1 MKMKKAWGLFLCGL
15 ALWGAAQPLEAA
27 GKAGSDLSES
37 DVEGW
42 YVGVAGG
49 FPFAVSTFNSFG
61 TDKARFGWNVIPYV
75 GYRFNPVLSVEAQ
88 AMWGQVHLSAREAQ
102 AACPLDERGQWLLG
116 DLQSDVF
123 TQRYTAQ
130 LNVNVLGFVPRM
142 RYSRWTLEA
151 SPSLSAIGTK
161 ASLRPIEGGADVL
174 KGNGRWHLGV
184 GANLQ
189 SAYRITRHFYVGLYT
204 NIHFLTGRQLD
215 GIPLGGYSSNYIWD
229 AGVNFGWAF
238 GRRK

>member
-1 MKMKKAWGLFLCGL
+1 MVKRKCFLGFLLSGLFF
-15 ALWGAAQPLEAA
+15 WGVSQPVEAA
-27 GKAGSDLSES
+27 GGNSLEKEDL
-37 DVEGW
+37 EGW

-49 FPFAVSTFNSFG
+49 FPFSVSTFNSFG

-75 GYRFNPVLSVEAQ
+75 GYRFNPVLSLEAQ
-88 AMWGQVHLSAREAQ
+88 ALWGQVHLSAREEQ
-102 AACPLDERGQWLLG
+102 FGYQLG
-116 DLQSDVF
+116 GWDVKDLQSDVF

-130 LNVNVLGFVPRM
+130 LNVNILGFIPQT
-142 RYSRWTLEA
+142 RYSRWTLEV

-161 ASLRPIEGGADVL
+161 SHLRPIKGGANVL
-174 KGNGRWHLGV
+174 ENDPRWHLGI

-189 SAYRITRHFYVGLYT
+189 SSYRITRNFFVGLYT

-215 GIPLGGYSSNYIWD
+215 GVPLDGYGSNYIWD

-238 GRRK
+238 GKRK